1 MARKNENPIKRAYTY
16 SEVVRLW
23 RFCSA
28 ESQNQIAAA
37 LDAAK
42 KPGWFAGKE
51 TPENLNLLSYGALDD
66 LATIAKR
73 TGVDPML
80 EAVALIMDVDK
91 ETAALQ
97 NAFDVFGLGKW
108 IAKEVER
115 INKLFAAISP
125 HYSSEEVAA
134 GVRSLNF
141 GSFGVLDWYAHRQG
155 IADQNQVRD
164 VAWVRIYTCM
174 ANDNAKAE
182 YEKRLNKQYQ
192 QKYKARNGRNHV

>member
-1 MARKNENPIKRAYTY
+1 MAKTNENLIKRAYTY
-16 SEVVRLW
+16 REVVQLW
-23 RFCSA
+23 RFCSS

-51 TPENLNLLSYGALDD
+51 TPGNLNLLSYGTLDD
-66 LATIAKR
+66 LSTIAKR

-80 EAVALIMDVDK
+80 EAVAHIMDVDK
-91 ETAALQ
+91 AVAAEQ

-115 INKLFAAISP
+115 INKLFAAIAP
-125 HYSSEEVAA
+125 HYSSEEIAA

-141 GSFGVLDWYAHRQG
+141 GPFGVLDWYAHRQG

-174 ANDNAKAE
+174 ANDNKKAE

-192 QKYKARNGRNHV
+192 QKYKARNGKHF